1 MSVIGGPKG
10 FIPFEKPAQDL
21 KTKSDEGQ
29 QSENQKVR
37 EVADMYEKFFIK
49 ELMRHMKSGLNE
61 DGGMIKKNNAEKIFT
76 EQLDEQYSDEWNK
89 RGGFGM
95 SDLIYQNVTE
105 RYAGQLGE
113 VKKDGLDQVKDLKMV
128 KPDDLNHEQML
139 WQIEMSQK
147 DLKK

>member
-21 KTKSDEGQ
+21 KAKSDEGQ

-49 ELMRHMKSGLNE
+49 ELMRHMKSGLDE

>member
-1 MSVIGGPKG
+1 MSTIRGAKG
-10 FIPFEKPAQDL
+10 FIPFEKPSSEL
-21 KTKSDEGQ
+21 KNKSDLGQ
-29 QSENQKVR
+29 QPENQKVR
-37 EVADMYEKFFIK
+37 EVADLYEKFFIK

-89 RGGFGM
+89 RGGFGI

-105 RYAGQLGE
+105 RYGAQIGE
-113 VKKDGLDQVKDLKMV
+113 TKKDGLDQVADLKMI
-128 KPDDLNHEQML
+128 KPDELNHEQML